1 MFQQVHQSCFFNKFY
16 NYFHINKY
24 RMPAKKTR
32 KQRKPRVA
40 RRMAAASKEKNK
52 NIQKVNVN
60 VQSSGG
66 GGGSGSAVPIPQQFR
81 DTSGESRV
89 YEGLL
94 AAVKKSAENVRE
106 DVSKMLEGAKA
117 ADKLKRDE
125 EMENQA
131 MKKFNAPKK
140 VFEAPIKNTESLME
154 TVKKAEP
161 AAVPMAEVAAA
172 EKAKRPYM
180 RKEQKLQQAIESG
193 NTEAAA
199 KLQKQIDEEKA
210 SKERIAS
217 AAKGIVWRGTA
228 GYEAATQEAARA
240 NQALSESES
249 EKPFQYRSGNSWV
262 KTSDQSFV
270 TPSRSAYGLL

>member
-1 MFQQVHQSCFFNKFY
+1 MN
-16 NYFHINKY
+16 IY

-40 RRMAAASKEKNK
+40 RRVAAASKEKNK

-81 DTSGESRV
+81 DTAGEARA

-94 AAVKKSAENVRE
+94 AAVKKSAENVRD
-106 DVSKMLEGAKA
+106 DVGKMLEGAKA

-154 TVKKAEP
+154 TVKAAEP
-161 AAVPMAEVAAA
+161 VAVPMAEVAAA
-172 EKAKRPYM
+172 GKRVYKK
-180 RKEQKLQQAIESG
+180 KEQKLQEAMDRGDE
-193 NTEAAA
+193 EAAA
-199 KLQKQIDEEKA
+199 KIQRQIDEDKA

-217 AAKGIVWRGTA
+217 AAKGIVWRGTT

-240 NQALSESES
+240 NKALSESES
-249 EKPFQYRSGNSWV
+249 ETPFQYRAGNSWV
-262 KTSDQSFV
+262 KSTD
-270 TPSRSAYGLL
+270 